1 MCIACY
7 HLAEKHTFNNRAIST
22 LAIESC
28 FSDLSVVELSGSG
41 CPKAYQIPKLMSILV
56 EYNIAKHDP
65 TKLLTMDKRHSA
77 PYPVHLADEFSS
89 SESDGELN
97 SSQNTLCECSFDR
110 IPRFGHKHKK
120 FNPTIYGP
128 RQSSQGDVGVHIKG
142 HFCFNEATIGALTR
156 SGLPEDFNVN
166 DH

>member
-1 MCIACY
+1 MLVTIWQ
-7 HLAEKHTFNNRAIST
+7 KNTFNNRAI
-22 LAIESC
+22 LPLEIESC

-41 CPKAYQIPKLMSILV
+41 CPKAYQIPKLISIFV

-65 TKLLTMDKRHSA
+65 TKLFTMDKRHGA
-77 PYPVHLADEFSS
+77 PYPVHIADEFSS

-97 SSQNTLCECSFDR
+97 SSQNTCHKHSFDR

-128 RQSSQGDVGVHIKG
+128 RQSSRGDVGVHIKG
-142 HFCFNEATIGALTR
+142 HFHLNEAIISALTR
-156 SGLPEDFNVN
+156 SELPEDFNMN